1 MILGDRARP
10 VFAGIAIGI
19 GTTWFATSLLEKMLW
34 VEATDVLSFT
44 MLLLTIGLLASWIPA
59 MRATHIA
66 PTEALQ
72 RRRCKGQNRLSK
84 DERRMAEVVRRR
96 IHPQSHT

>member
-19 GTTWFATSLLEKMLW
+19 GAAWFATSLLEKMLW
-34 VEATDVLSFT
+34 VEATDVLNFT
-44 MLLLTIGLLASWIPA
+44 MLPLTLLTIGLLASWIPA

-66 PTEALQ
+66 PTEAL
-72 RRRCKGQNRLSK
+72 RGGSL
-84 DERRMAEVVRRR
+84 
-96 IHPQSHT
+96 